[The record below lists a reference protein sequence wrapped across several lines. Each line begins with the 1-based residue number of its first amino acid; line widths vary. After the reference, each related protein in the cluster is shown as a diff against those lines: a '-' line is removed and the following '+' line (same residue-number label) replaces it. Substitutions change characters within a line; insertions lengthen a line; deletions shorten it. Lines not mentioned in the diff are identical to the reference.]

1 MKQILCA
8 VLVSGVFLAGCVSTT
23 TFEQKQ
29 AELDAKNKQLAACE
43 TRAKSEL
50 TACQTTHGELDAKL
64 VTANQELAVFRQAA
78 EAKQRK
84 LDELQKQEEHLRDRL
99 SKELT
104 DKNVEIEQLRG
115 QLSVRMLDKI
125 VFKSGSADILPQG
138 KEVLDKLAD
147 AIKDSTDTIRVEGH
161 TDDTPISD
169 KLKVKYPSNW
179 ELSAARASAVA
190 RYFETKHFINPKR
203 LESLGF
209 SMYHPIAPNDSDEN
223 KQRNRRVEI
232 VLKPT
237 AEPEPAK
244 EAAPAAAPAV
254 PAAAPEEKP

>member
-1 MKQILCA
+1 MKQLMNL
-8 VLVSGVFLAGCVSTT
+8 VLVAGVFLTGCVSTS
-23 TFEQKQ
+23 TFDEKQ
-29 AELDAKNKQLAACE
+29 AELAACQKQ
-43 TRAKSEL
+43 AKSD
-50 TACQTTHGELDAKL
+50 LDACKSARSEIDTKL
-64 VTANQELAVFRQAA
+64 TVANQELSVYRQAA
-78 EAKQRK
+78 EARQSK
-84 LDELQKQEEHLRDRL
+84 LDALQNQEKQLRERL

-104 DKNVEIEQLRG
+104 DKNVEIEQLKG

-138 KEVLDKLAD
+138 TEVLDKLAD

-209 SMYHPIAPNDSDEN
+209 SMYHPVAPNDSDEN

-232 VLKPT
+232 VLKPA

-244 EAAPAAAPAV
+244 EPAAAAPAPTTPAAPAA
-254 PAAAPEEKP
+254 KP